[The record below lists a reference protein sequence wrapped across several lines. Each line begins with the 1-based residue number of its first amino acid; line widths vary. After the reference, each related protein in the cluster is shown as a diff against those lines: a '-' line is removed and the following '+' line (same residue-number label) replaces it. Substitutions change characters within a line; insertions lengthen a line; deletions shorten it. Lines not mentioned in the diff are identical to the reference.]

1 MLIFVQEEAP
11 RSHDIYPFELS
22 SRHPTPSPRKPYS
35 TMTMPTPLPSILVI
49 YTGGTI
55 GMLEN
60 PETGALE
67 PLDFNYLQ
75 DNVPELRHLG
85 CDIESVEFRPPLD
98 SSAISPEHW
107 VELAQLIASNYT
119 KYDGFV
125 VLHGTDTMAYTASA
139 ISFVFEG
146 LAKPIIFTGSQ
157 LPVGKLRTDGKEN
170 LITALEIAAA
180 RDAHGRPRVPEV
192 ALFFENYLMRG
203 NRTSKISADQFHA
216 FESYNYPHL
225 AYAGIEIRYHEG
237 AIARPDEA
245 KPFVA
250 RPAFDP
256 NVAVLKLFP
265 GITQEV
271 VEAILTLPSLR
282 GVVLETF
289 GSGNAPMVGWFLDAL
304 RSAVERGVVIVNVT
318 QCVTGYVDMGR
329 YETGILLQRLG
340 LVSGRDATTEA
351 TLTKLMYL
359 FGQGLPSEEV
369 KRLMT
374 IPLRGELSLDQE
386 IEGFTRELSLYRR

>member
-1 MLIFVQEEAP
+1 MN
-11 RSHDIYPFELS
+11 
-22 SRHPTPSPRKPYS
+22 
-35 TMTMPTPLPSILVI
+35 TPLARPTILVI

-60 PETGALE
+60 PDTGALE

-85 CDIESVEFRPPLD
+85 CDIQSVEFRPPLD

-107 VELAQLIASNYT
+107 VELARLIEANYSR
-119 KYDGFV
+119 YDGFV

-139 ISFVFEG
+139 ISFVFDG
-146 LAKPIIFTGSQ
+146 LSKPIVFTGSQ

-180 RDAHGRPRVPEV
+180 RDASGAPRVPEV
-192 ALFFENYLMRG
+192 SLFFENYLMRG

-225 AYAGIEIRYHEG
+225 AYAGIEIRYHDG
-237 AIARPDEA
+237 AIARPRDGQT
-245 KPFVA
+245 FVA
-250 RPAFDP
+250 RPSFDP
-256 NVAVLKLFP
+256 HVAVLKLFP

-271 VEAILTLPSLR
+271 VESVLSLPSLR

-304 RSAVERGVVIVNVT
+304 RSAVDRGVVIVNVT

-359 FGQGLPSEEV
+359 FGQGLSSDEV

-374 IPLRGELSLDQE
+374 VPLRGELSLDQE

>member
-1 MLIFVQEEAP
+1 ME
-11 RSHDIYPFELS
+11 
-22 SRHPTPSPRKPYS
+22 
-35 TMTMPTPLPSILVI
+35 TPLPRPTILVI

-98 SSAISPEHW
+98 SSAITTEHW
-107 VELAQLIASNYT
+107 IELARLIEAHYSL
-119 KYDGFV
+119 YDGFV

-139 ISFVFEG
+139 MSFVFEG
-146 LAKPIIFTGSQ
+146 LAKPIVFTGSQ

-180 RDAHGRPRVPEV
+180 RDALGRPRVPEV
-192 ALFFENYLMRG
+192 SLFFENYLMRG

-237 AIARPDEA
+237 AIAHPELG
-245 KPFVA
+245 KPFAAHPV
-250 RPAFDP
+250 FDP

-265 GITQEV
+265 GITRQV
-271 VEAILTLPSLR
+271 VEAILTLPGLK

-289 GSGNAPMVGWFLDAL
+289 GSGNAPMVDWFLDAL
-304 RSAVERGVVIVNVT
+304 RAAVARGVVIVNVT
-318 QCVTGYVDMGR
+318 QCVTGYVDMMR

-340 LVSGRDATTEA
+340 LISGRDATTEA

-359 FGQGLPSEEV
+359 FGRGFSAEEV
-369 KRLMT
+369 SRLMAV
-374 IPLRGELSLDQE
+374 PLRGELSLDQE